1 MGKGGRKRAPWLV
14 DGVVRSDSDT
24 QKPAGFGEKAARQE
38 TRLPTPSRGLRFLT
52 RRLCLHFTSL
62 GRWPSPEHS
71 REARD
76 PGLQPAPRATWPQD
90 LGGGADVSTARHRRV
105 HG

>member
-1 MGKGGRKRAPWLV
+1 M

-52 RRLCLHFTSL
+52 FPDEETLLTFHFS
-62 GRWPSPEHS
+62 GK
-71 REARD
+71 AA
-76 PGLQPAPRATWPQD
+76 QP
-90 LGGGADVSTARHRRV
+90 
-105 HG
+105 